1 MRILYTVQRYGESIV
16 GGSENACR
24 AFAENL
30 VAAGHHV
37 EVITSC
43 AADYRTWENE
53 IAAGTSVLNGVIVHR
68 LPVTSP
74 RIEEEFSPY
83 QRRTFFG
90 PRPMSTEFQHTWSQK
105 MGPSLQGYQ
114 DWLLQ
119 NYDRF
124 DVAVCMTYLYYTT
137 TTALPVLYK
146 RLPIV
151 MQPTAHNESEIWL
164 SLFDFLFS
172 MPDAFLFLTPEEQD
186 LVRKRF
192 KSEPRGQVVGIGF
205 QQSAIATSASQSFDP
220 RMRPF
225 EYLVYVGR
233 NDSAKGLPLL
243 IDYFLTFQQLT
254 KSELKL
260 VIVGERPENPEVSE
274 SIIYTGYVSESEK
287 LSLIQHSL
295 ALVQPSYFESF
306 SIVLCEAWSQKR
318 PVLVQEKND
327 VLVGQ
332 TQRARGGLS
341 FSTYVDF
348 AIAVDYLLGHPQEAA
363 QMGAWGHAYINDVYT
378 WESVIRK
385 TEVVLSDAVD
395 NFNRDKN
402 SAT

>member
-30 VAAGHHV
+30 VAVGHQV

-43 AADYRTWENE
+43 ATDYRTWENE
-53 IAAGTSVLNGVIVHR
+53 LAPGTSVLNGVTVHR

-74 RIEEEFSPY
+74 RTESEFSPY

-90 PRPMSTEFQHTWSQK
+90 PRPISTEFQRTWAEV
-105 MGPSLQGYQ
+105 MGPSLQGYPE
-114 DWLLQ
+114 WLLQ
-119 NYDRF
+119 NYSRF

-137 TTALPVLYK
+137 TAALPVLYQ
-146 RLPIV
+146 RLPLV

-172 MPDAFLFLTPEEQD
+172 MPDGFLFLTPEEQN

-192 KSEPRGQVVGIGF
+192 KAEPRGQVVGIGF
-205 QQSAIATSASQSFDP
+205 QQSSTEISTSSLTAHALQ
-220 RMRPF
+220 PF

-243 IDYFLTFQQLT
+243 IDYFLAY
-254 KSELKL
+254 KAKNNSELKL
-260 VIVGERPENPEVSE
+260 LIVGEDPKQQDDSD
-274 SIIYTGYVSESEK
+274 SIIYTGYVTESEK
-287 LSLIQHSL
+287 LSLIHSSL

-332 TQRARGGLS
+332 TQRANGGLI
-341 FSTYVDF
+341 FSTYSDF
-348 AIAVDYLLGHPQEAA
+348 EIAVNYLLSHPEESA
-363 QMGAWGHAYINDVYT
+363 QMGAWGHDYVNELYT
-378 WESVIRK
+378 WESVISK

-395 NFNRDKN
+395 NFNRVKN

>member
-43 AADYRTWENE
+43 AVDYRTWENE

-90 PRPMSTEFQHTWSQK
+90 PRPMSTEFQHMWSQK

-164 SLFDFLFS
+164 SLFDFLLS

-220 RMRPF
+220 RMRP
-225 EYLVYVGR
+225 
-233 NDSAKGLPLL
+233 D
-243 IDYFLTFQQLT
+243 I
-254 KSELKL
+254 
-260 VIVGERPENPEVSE
+260 
-274 SIIYTGYVSESEK
+274 
-287 LSLIQHSL
+287 
-295 ALVQPSYFESF
+295 
-306 SIVLCEAWSQKR
+306 
-318 PVLVQEKND
+318 
-327 VLVGQ
+327 
-332 TQRARGGLS
+332 
-341 FSTYVDF
+341 
-348 AIAVDYLLGHPQEAA
+348 
-363 QMGAWGHAYINDVYT
+363 
-378 WESVIRK
+378 
-385 TEVVLSDAVD
+385 
-395 NFNRDKN
+395 
-402 SAT
+402 